1 MDQSLSRKARRKQ
14 TSQHEVYRN
23 LKKNAAVLGTAAVAC
38 SAVAPLISVVDVAA
52 DDTGFSVQSTSN
64 SFIDEM
70 AAYAQPIANAN
81 DLYASVM
88 MAQAILESSWGQSL
102 LSQAPYHNLFGIKGS
117 YNGATVY
124 MNTQEFLNG
133 QWVTIK
139 EPFKQYPS
147 FGESF
152 ADNAATLRNVSLQ
165 PGVYYYAGAWKSNTN
180 SYRDATAWL
189 TGRYATA
196 PNYASS
202 LNNVIETYNLTRFD
216 TPASGT
222 PGQGLDNMN
231 MPVTKPSVPNTP
243 SPSVPAPNTP
253 NTGNSSTY
261 TVQSGDSVW
270 SISTKYGISMDQ
282 LRSWNNIQNDFIYP
296 GQQLQVKQGS
306 TNSSEPKPNTPVQ
319 NNKPVPN
326 KPSTSGSYT
335 IQNGDSVWSISD
347 KYGISMDQL
356 RSWNN
361 IQNDLI
367 FPGQKLVVKQGS
379 TNGSTPKP
387 NTPVQNNKPAP
398 SKPTTSGSYTV
409 QSGDSV
415 WSISDKY
422 GISMDQLRSWNNI
435 QNDFIFPGQKLVV
448 KQGSTNGT
456 ASKPS
461 APVQNNKPAPNKPSA
476 SASGNYTVQSGD
488 SVWSISDKYGIS
500 MDQLRSWN
508 NIQNDFIF
516 PGQKLIVKQGNTNVT
531 VSTPSAPAQNNKPT
545 SNKPSTSGS
554 YTVQSGDSVWS
565 IADKNGITMDQLIAW
580 NNIKDN
586 FVYAGQKLVVTS
598 GSGTQQT
605 INNTTG
611 KETYTV
617 KSGDSLWTIATQY
630 KTTIDALK
638 ALNHLTSNN
647 IYLGQSL
654 KVK

>member
-1 MDQSLSRKARRKQ
+1 MEKSLSRKARRKQ
-14 TSQHEVYRN
+14 TPQREVYRN
-23 LKKNAAVLGTAAVAC
+23 FKKNAAVLGTAAVAC
-38 SAVAPLISVVDVAA
+38 SVVTPLIPVVEVAA
-52 DDTGFSVQSTSN
+52 DDTGVSVLSTSS

-88 MAQAILESSWGQSL
+88 MAQAIIESAWGQSL

-117 YNGATVY
+117 YNGETVY

-133 QWVTIK
+133 QWVTMK
-139 EPFKQYPS
+139 EPFKKYPS

-165 PGVYYYAGAWKSNTN
+165 AGVYYYAGAWKSNTN

-196 PNYASS
+196 PTYASS

-222 PGQGLDNMN
+222 PGQGMGNVN
-231 MPVTKPSVPNTP
+231 TPVSTNPSTPVTPTPTPNKPSTP
-243 SPSVPAPNTP
+243 T
-253 NTGNSSTY
+253 TGGSSY

-270 SISTKYGISMDQ
+270 AISAKYGITMDQ

-296 GQQLQVKQGS
+296 GQTLTVKQGTS
-306 TNSSEPKPNTPVQ
+306 NTEKPATPTTP
-319 NNKPVPN
+319 NKPVATTPS
-326 KPSTSGSYT
+326 KPSTGGNGSYT
-335 IQNGDSVWSISD
+335 VQSGDSVWSISD

-379 TNGSTPKP
+379 TSKPAPKP
-387 NTPVQNNKPAP
+387 TPVQT
-398 SKPTTSGSYTV
+398 SKPSTGGNGSYTV

-422 GISMDQLRSWNNI
+422 GISMDQLRNWNNI
-435 QNDFIFPGQKLVV
+435 QNDLIIPGQKLVV
-448 KQGSTNGT
+448 KQGSSNT
-456 ASKPS
+456 AKPVSTAPAQTSKPS
-461 APVQNNKPAPNKPSA
+461 T
-476 SASGNYTVQSGD
+476 SGNGSYTVQSGD
-488 SVWSISDKYGIS
+488 SVWTIADKYGIS

-508 NIQNDFIF
+508 NIQNDFIYA
-516 PGQKLIVKQGNTNVT
+516 GQKLVVKQGSTNSVAT
-531 VSTPSAPAQNNKPT
+531 STPSTSIPASTTN
-545 SNKPSTSGS
+545 TSGVKK
-554 YTVQSGDSVWS
+554 YTVQAGDSVWS
-565 IADKNGITMDQLIAW
+565 IADKHGITMDQLISW
-580 NNIKDN
+580 NNIKNNTIHPD
-586 FVYAGQKLVVTS
+586 QKLIVKQGNAGNGSTNNSSTS
-598 GSGTQQT
+598 GSSY
-605 INNTTG
+605 
-611 KETYTV
+611 KV
-617 KSGDSLWTIATQY
+617 KSGDNLWSIADHYNTSV
-630 KTTIDALK
+630 DALK
-638 ALNHLTSNN
+638 ALNNLSSDN

-654 KVK
+654 KIK

>member
-1 MDQSLSRKARRKQ
+1 MQKSLPRKARRKQ
-14 TSQHEVYRN
+14 IPQREIYRSF
-23 LKKNAAVLGTAAVAC
+23 KKNAAVLGTAAVAC
-38 SAVAPLISVVDVAA
+38 SVVTPLIPVVEVAA
-52 DDTGFSVQSTSN
+52 DDTGVSVLSTSS

-88 MAQAILESSWGQSL
+88 MAQAIIESSWGQSL

-117 YNGATVY
+117 YNGSTVY

-133 QWVTIK
+133 QWVTMK

-196 PNYASS
+196 PTYASS

-222 PGQGLDNMN
+222 PGQGIGN
-231 MPVTKPSVPNTP
+231 VNTP
-243 SPSVPAPNTP
+243 ISTQPSTPTTPAPSQPTTP
-253 NTGNSSTY
+253 STNGSY

-270 SISTKYGISMDQ
+270 SISNTYGITMNQ

-296 GQQLQVKQGS
+296 GQKLVVKQGS
-306 TNSSEPKPNTPVQ
+306 TNSSAPKPSAPVQ
-319 NNKPVPN
+319 NHKPAPSKPT

-335 IQNGDSVWSISD
+335 VQSGDSVWSISNT
-347 KYGISMDQL
+347 YGITMDQL
-356 RSWNN
+356 RSWNS

-379 TNGSTPKP
+379 TNVSAPKP
-387 NTPVQNNKPAP
+387 SAPMQNHKPAP
-398 SKPTTSGSYTV
+398 SKPTKPSTSGSYTV

-422 GISMDQLRSWNNI
+422 GITMDQLRSWNNI
-435 QNDFIFPGQKLVV
+435 QNDFIYPGQKLVV
-448 KQGSTNGT
+448 KQGSTNVS
-456 ASKPS
+456 APKPS
-461 APVQNNKPAPNKPSA
+461 APVQSNKPA
-476 SASGNYTVQSGD
+476 
-488 SVWSISDKYGIS
+488 
-500 MDQLRSWN
+500 
-508 NIQNDFIF
+508 
-516 PGQKLIVKQGNTNVT
+516 
-531 VSTPSAPAQNNKPT
+531 
-545 SNKPSTSGS
+545 KPSTSGS

-565 IADKNGITMDQLIAW
+565 ISDKYGITMDQLITW
-580 NNIKDN
+580 NNIKNN
-586 FVYAGQKLVVTS
+586 FVYAGQQLKVTS
-598 GSGTQQT
+598 GGAKQQST
-605 INNTTG
+605 NNATSQA
-611 KETYTV
+611 TYKV
-617 KSGDSLWTIATQY
+617 KSGDSLWIIANHYQ
-630 KTTIDALK
+630 TTVDALK
-638 ALNHLTSNN
+638 ALNNLTSDN

-654 KVK
+654 KVKQINQ